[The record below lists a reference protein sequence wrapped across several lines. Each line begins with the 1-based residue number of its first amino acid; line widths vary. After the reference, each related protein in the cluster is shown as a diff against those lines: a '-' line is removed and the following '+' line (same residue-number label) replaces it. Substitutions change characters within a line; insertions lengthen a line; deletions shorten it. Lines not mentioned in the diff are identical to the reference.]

1 MVGLCPTKLV
11 SNLSQTENLKYL
23 MKRNQ
28 NHHQLGFTVVELLV
42 VFIIMVMLS
51 SLVVINWNSQKP
63 NRSLVIAQNELI
75 TNIRKVQSYAVS
87 SRNISA
93 GVSAK
98 YYLMKFVLNS
108 NDYTVE
114 AIDANGQMVSSPIEQ
129 VNLPTPLT
137 ISQVSLAD
145 SSGSTTDYSCAYAI
159 FSVVYGKTYF
169 YGGRVIDG
177 DFCTAADME
186 ALVADPVTLARQS
199 VFDLILSISYPQT
212 GAVKSIRMDSQTGR
226 VEPFVVSGKIGG

>member
-1 MVGLCPTKLV
+1 
-11 SNLSQTENLKYL
+11 

-28 NHHQLGFTVVELLV
+28 NQHQLGFTVVELLV
-42 VFIIMVMLS
+42 VFIIMVLLS

-63 NRSLVIAQNELI
+63 TRSLVIAQNELI

-87 SRNISA
+87 SRNIST

-98 YYLMKFVLNS
+98 YYLMKFGPSGN
-108 NDYTVE
+108 NYTVE
-114 AIDANGQMVSSPIEQ
+114 AIDANGKMVSSPIEQ
-129 VNLPTPLT
+129 INLPSPLT
-137 ISQVSLAD
+137 FSKISLVN

-169 YGGRVIDG
+169 YGGIPLDG
-177 DFCTAADME
+177 DICTAAEME
-186 ALVADPVTLARQS
+186 ALVADPVNLAKQS
-199 VFDLILSISYPQT
+199 AYDLILSVSYPQT

-226 VEPFVVSGKIGG
+226 VEPYVVTKKIGR